1 MGLGILADPSLLLH
15 IQTSCSGA
23 TTLCIRAMMNLC
35 MNFYIQLALGGA
47 FLSSGLRLTQ
57 QTHEFPWCAF
67 LESVSERS
75 RSAIWYVGFMLS
87 HEVNLT
93 RATVSTDSS
102 NLRDPLV
109 PDLPHNTTLKMTL
122 WVTLDIDQ
130 HRSHECDSCIHH
142 GRHKAFY
149 VWSKLSRGPKSSD
162 AIHIC
167 SVVKAK

>member
-1 MGLGILADPSLLLH
+1 MGPSLLLH
-15 IQTSCSGA
+15 IQTLRSGA
-23 TTLCIRAMMNLC
+23 TILCICAMMNFC
-35 MNFYIQLALGGA
+35 MNLYIRLTIGA
-47 FLSSGLRLTQ
+47 AVLSSGLGLTQ
-57 QTHEFPWCAF
+57 QTQEFPWCAF
-67 LESVSERS
+67 QFLNPSRNAAAQPYGVSALCYRM
-75 RSAIWYVGFMLS
+75 RWIWPVS
-87 HEVNLT
+87 IHT
-93 RATVSTDSS
+93 TVSTDSS

-162 AIHIC
+162 AVHIC